1 MWSLRRFD
9 ETACLFVCEQ
19 AMKEIERQTGKPF
32 EQVFTERLAEHLRQN
47 PAELPRLRRM
57 LAEREQPPR
66 KKRDRHEYFSE
77 AWAKRDAAEDR
88 WLAIQ
93 KEIDKVQF
101 PKRRS
106 WGQKRRQP
114 ACAELPNF
122 PGLRVEELIAY
133 AELYAGAEHLGHAE
147 NALEAHLREQRI
159 DALAS
164 FIADLCD
171 PMAGTTEPLEA
182 A

>member
-1 MWSLRRFD
+1 
-9 ETACLFVCEQ
+9 
-19 AMKEIERQTGKPF
+19 
-32 EQVFTERLAEHLRQN
+32 
-47 PAELPRLRRM
+47 M

-93 KEIDKVQF
+93 KKIDKVQF

-133 AELYAGAEHLGHAE
+133 AELYAGAEHLG
-147 NALEAHLREQRI
+147 ALDPVEAHLREQRI

-171 PMAGTTEPLEA
+171 PMAGTTEPLKA